1 MVFHESRPPARGYP
15 KTYPQLW
22 WIFGICQWGKELMP
36 HCAKKPR
43 RPGPADP
50 RSVVDPGRRGR
61 QTPGMALP
69 DSEKPPA
76 AAAGDSPLARG
87 VEVIRTY
94 LRTLPQ
100 APGVYRMLGQN
111 GAVLY
116 VGKAKSLKKRV
127 ANYTQPA
134 RQPLRIQRMIAE
146 TATMEFVVTNSE
158 VEALLLEGNLIKR
171 LLPRY
176 NVLLRDDKSFPH
188 ILIAG
193 DHPCPQLSKH
203 RGARGRTGDYF
214 GPFASAGAVNRTVA
228 ALQRGFMLRTCTDT
242 VFASRSRPCLQYQIK
257 RCTAPCV
264 GRVSPEEYAA
274 QVEQARAFLS
284 GRSRDIQ
291 AGYAEKMLAASEALD
306 FETAAQYRDRIRA
319 LTAIQAHQDINFQDL
334 DDADVVAAFQE
345 GGQTCI
351 QAFFFRGGCNYG
363 NHAYFPSHE
372 RGLAVEEVLASFL
385 VQFYENKPAPPLLLL
400 SHDPPERALIA
411 EALTLHTGRKVEV
424 AVPARGEKRRAV
436 EHAQTNAREAL
447 GRRQAERSSQAKLLA
462 GVAELFGLDGPPAR
476 IEVYDNSHI
485 QGTNC
490 IGAMIV
496 AGPEGYQ
503 KNAYRKFTIRGPE
516 VMGNDYGMMREVL
529 TRRFARA
536 LKEDPERASGTWP
549 GLVLIDGGQGQL
561 SVALDV
567 LADLG
572 IDDLAVAAIA
582 KGPDRNAGRERFFLP
597 DREPFS
603 LEPRDPVLYYLQRLR
618 DEAHRF
624 AIGTHRDRRTKAQ
637 TRSEIDQIPGIGPAR
652 KKALLLHFG
661 SAKAVS
667 RAGLADLEA
676 VSGIDTA
683 VARKI
688 YEFFHAEG

>member
-1 MVFHESRPPARGYP
+1 MSLADSETPPAGP
-15 KTYPQLW
+15 S
-22 WIFGICQWGKELMP
+22 
-36 HCAKKPR
+36 
-43 RPGPADP
+43 PGD
-50 RSVVDPGRRGR
+50 
-61 QTPGMALP
+61 T
-69 DSEKPPA
+69 
-76 AAAGDSPLARG
+76 PLARG
-87 VEVIRTY
+87 VEVIRRY

-100 APGVYRMLGQN
+100 APGVYRMLGET

-134 RQPLRIQRMIAE
+134 RNPLRIQRMIAE
-146 TATMEFVVTNSE
+146 TATMEFVITNSE

-171 LLPRY
+171 LMPRY

-188 ILIAG
+188 ILIGAG
-193 DHPCPQLSKH
+193 HPYPQLTKH
-203 RGARGRTGDYF
+203 RGARGQAGDYF

-228 ALQRGFMLRTCTDT
+228 ALQRGFMLRTCTDS

-264 GRVSPEEYAA
+264 GRVTAAEYAA

-291 AGYAEKMLAASEALD
+291 AGYAETMLAASEALD

-334 DDADVVAAFQE
+334 DDADVVAAHQE
-345 GGQTCI
+345 GGQTCV

-372 RGLAVEEVLASFL
+372 RGLAIEEVLASFL

-400 SHDPPERALIA
+400 SHEPPERALIA
-411 EALTLHTGRKVEV
+411 EALTLHTGRKVEL

-436 EHAQTNAREAL
+436 EHAITNAREAL
-447 GRRQAERSSQAKLLA
+447 GRRQAERSSTATLLA
-462 GVAELFGLDGPPAR
+462 GVAELFDLGEPPAR

-496 AGPEGYQ
+496 AGPEGFA
-503 KNAYRKFTIRGPE
+503 KNAYRKFTIRNDD

-529 TRRFARA
+529 SRRFARA
-536 LKEDPERASGTWP
+536 LKEDPERQLGAWP
-549 GLVLIDGGQGQL
+549 QLVLIDGGQGQL
-561 SVALDV
+561 NVALAV
-567 LADLG
+567 LEELG
-572 IDDLAVAAIA
+572 IGEIAVVAIA
-582 KGPDRNAGRERFFLP
+582 KGPDRDAGRERFFMAG
-597 DREPFS
+597 REPAS
-603 LEPRDPVLYYLQRLR
+603 LEPRSPVLYYLQRLR

-661 SAKAVS
+661 SAKAVA
-667 RAGLADLEA
+667 RAGLTDLEA
-676 VSGIDTA
+676 VSGIDKA

-688 YEFFHAEG
+688 HEFFHAEG